1 MISATFTSMILSG
14 YEESLAALASGAVLY
29 SFVPMLMD
37 TAGNAGGQSS
47 VTVIR
52 SLALGDVE
60 LKDVF
65 RILWKE
71 LRAALLGGEHQWL
84 VAMFLRPECP
94 SNIFTTGHHISALV
108 VKTNDRLMASHLRP
122 QGSRL
127 IFCQIH
133 PLSPLVI
140 KA

>member
-1 MISATFTSMILSG
+1 MPPVPYRADMVGATAWGAGVAGVDAMVFEQYRLIIAAQPCRRG
-14 YEESLAALASGAVLY
+14 YGWADAHA
-29 SFVPMLMD
+29 
-37 TAGNAGGQSS
+37 
-47 VTVIR
+47 
-52 SLALGDVE
+52 
-60 LKDVF
+60 
-65 RILWKE
+65 E